1 MLDAC
6 LWSWW
11 SSGLENVFSWHS
23 FHWKNWDLLP
33 IDCVSTIWRIFYP
46 QMQLQKVFLHTQVFV
61 LLQAFYSQHV
71 LLGHYPISALLNK
84 PRNSWKKGFPPWKNE
99 VEENIEE
106 DKTKKRKS
114 YGGIFWM
121 TFGAEQYALT
131 CCGNDSI
138 GIGYVMSSR
147 LFHITTDQKMGK
159 HKETFSVSRFLTLC
173 VAWVLNID
181 IVILNSYASTMYGHF
196 MVDEDE
202 IWRMYFFAPSVIHLQ
217 IYISRL
223 FFSNNVRD
231 D

>member
-1 MLDAC
+1 MLGKFLLKKRLLEAKTLFPTMFDAC

-23 FHWKNWDLLP
+23 FHWKNLDLLP

-106 DKTKKRKS
+106 DKTKKRKIM
-114 YGGIFWM
+114 GEF
-121 TFGAEQYALT
+121 FGWPLVQNSMLWLVVGMIVLGLDTWWVA
-131 CCGNDSI
+131 DS
-138 GIGYVMSSR
+138 
-147 LFHITTDQKMGK
+147 
-159 HKETFSVSRFLTLC
+159 
-173 VAWVLNID
+173 
-181 IVILNSYASTMYGHF
+181 ST
-196 MVDEDE
+196 
-202 IWRMYFFAPSVIHLQ
+202 
-217 IYISRL
+217 
-223 FFSNNVRD
+223 
-231 D
+231 